1 MRNRYLKRISRS
13 PSLQAPKSPCW
24 RLNAPV
30 PLVTTTLLLK
40 LSWGLIQGVVSAAQR
55 RLRWPHCIPGW
66 SPSGNITVLG
76 LLLVVAGWREFG
88 SCSVFWLLHW
98 SPHLW
103 SPTHSPCPLSSHTA
117 THTCFLDP
125 SLSNLPRVFPVPV
138 SPLCIF
144 QSSIRW
150 LDKLI
155 LVHVSIRESW
165 CAACRVVER
174 MPTWNLKT
182 VQISSHLISLSFCF
196 LVWKMGLVSLPTYL
210 VDSYPL
216 I

>member
-40 LSWGLIQGVVSAAQR
+40 LSWGLTQGVVSAAQR
-55 RLRWPHCIPGW
+55 MVRWPHCIPGW
-66 SPSGNITVLG
+66 PPSGNITVLG

-103 SPTHSPCPLSSHTA
+103 SPTHSPVHSPHTLP
-117 THTCFLDP
+117 HTRAF
-125 SLSNLPRVFPVPV
+125 
-138 SPLCIF
+138 
-144 QSSIRW
+144 
-150 LDKLI
+150 LI
-155 LVHVSIRESW
+155 LHY
-165 CAACRVVER
+165 
-174 MPTWNLKT
+174 
-182 VQISSHLISLSFCF
+182 QIYPECSLF
-196 LVWKMGLVSLPTYL
+196 LWALFAFSKVALGDW
-210 VDSYPL
+210 
-216 I
+216 INWF